1 MLHDGLLPGRQ
12 ALLVRLNV
20 GEGKRTE
27 LLDLLNTYAD
37 RIGEEPGTE
46 VFTVLTDPDT
56 EDIVWL
62 FEVFTSEE
70 AEIEHR
76 QTTGF
81 ADLMHG
87 LQNVLE
93 GAPGILRMNPLRMTI
108 QEDMF
113 TQDWSF

>member
-20 GEGKRTE
+20 GVGKRTE
-27 LLDLLNTYAD
+27 LLDLLNTYVD
-37 RIGEEPGTE
+37 RIGDEPGTE
-46 VFTVLTDPDT
+46 VFTVLTDPDS

-62 FEVFTSEE
+62 FEVFSSEE
-70 AEIEHR
+70 SEIEHR
-76 QTTGF
+76 QSTGF
-81 ADLMHG
+81 ADLMQG

>member
-1 MLHDGLLPGRQ
+1 MLLDGLLPDRQ

-20 GEGKRTE
+20 VAGKRTE

-37 RIGEEPGTE
+37 QIGEEPGTE
-46 VFTVLTDPDT
+46 VYTVLVDPDS

-62 FEVFTSEE
+62 FEVFSNEE
-70 AEIEHR
+70 AEILHR
-76 QTTGF
+76 QSVGF
-81 ADLMHG
+81 TDLMHG
-87 LQNVLE
+87 LQNVLD
-93 GAPGILRMNPLRMTI
+93 GAPGILRMNPLRMTL

>member
-20 GEGKRTE
+20 GEGKRAE

>member
-20 GEGKRTE
+20 AEGKRTE
-27 LLDLLNTYAD
+27 LLDLLNTYVD
-37 RIGEEPGTE
+37 RIDEEPGTE

-56 EDIVWL
+56 QDTVWL
-62 FEVFTSEE
+62 FEVFSSED

-76 QTTGF
+76 QTSGF

-87 LQNVLE
+87 LQNVLH
-93 GAPGILRMNPLRMTI
+93 GAPGILRMNPLRLTI